1 MRYKMQ
7 GARFKKPGRDTV
19 FVFNMYLVGCISYLF
34 LAGCGF
40 HLRGATEYGL
50 PPALATLRVTVQGS
64 TQQYDPLRV
73 AMTNALRT
81 QAGVDVVDAAE
92 APVLLLFA
100 EKFDR
105 QLLSVDSTGKA
116 EEYLLRYAVSFRVTD
131 KDSKILSEPQTVRV
145 QRYFAFDR
153 LNVLANER
161 EESELRRDM
170 QNDAVQQILRRLAAV
185 ELTVKHA
192 DQR

>member
-1 MRYKMQ
+1 MLL
-7 GARFKKPGRDTV
+7 AACHLL
-19 FVFNMYLVGCISYLF
+19 LVS
-34 LAGCGF
+34 CGF
-40 HLRGATEYGL
+40 HLRGAGEYRL
-50 PPALATLRVTVQGS
+50 APALATLRVTVQGS

-73 AMTNALRT
+73 AMTNALRS

-92 APVLLLFA
+92 APVLVLFA
-100 EKFDR
+100 ETYDR
-105 QLLSVDSTGKA
+105 QLLSVDSTGRA
-116 EEYLLRYAVSFRVTD
+116 EEYLLRYSVSFRVTD
-131 KDSKILSEPQTVRV
+131 KEGKILSEPQTVRV
-145 QRYFAFDR
+145 QRYLAFDR

-170 QNDAVQQILRRLAAV
+170 QHDAVQQILRRLAAV